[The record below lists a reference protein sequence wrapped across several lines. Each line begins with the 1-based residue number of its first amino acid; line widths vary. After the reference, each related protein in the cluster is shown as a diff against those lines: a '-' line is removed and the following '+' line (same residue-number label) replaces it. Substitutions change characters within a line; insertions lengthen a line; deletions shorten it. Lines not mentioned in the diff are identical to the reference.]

1 MKRKYIKPTTSVVR
15 VETQNNY
22 CAATSWS
29 VRDASG
35 AIQSDADRGYVLTD
49 EEESA
54 STSILGT
61 ATPGSPRGIRP
72 SETTTYET

>member
-1 MKRKYIKPTTSVVR
+1 MKRKYIKPTTSLVR

-22 CAATSWS
+22 CTTASTCS

-49 EEESA
+49 EDENV
-54 STSILGT
+54 STYDPWNSDKW
-61 ATPGSPRGIRP
+61 
-72 SETTTYET
+72 

>member
-1 MKRKYIKPTTSVVR
+1 MKRKYIKPTTSLVR

-22 CAATSWS
+22 CQATSWS

-35 AIQSDADRGYVLTD
+35 HLQSNADCGYVLTD

-54 STSILGT
+54 STYDPWNSDNW
-61 ATPGSPRGIRP
+61 
-72 SETTTYET
+72 

>member
-35 AIQSDADRGYVLTD
+35 VVQSAADKGYARTD
-49 EEESA
+49 EDESVNEYDPWN
-54 STSILGT
+54 SD
-61 ATPGSPRGIRP
+61 RW
-72 SETTTYET
+72 

>member
-22 CAATSWS
+22 CQTTSWS

-35 AIQSDADRGYVLTD
+35 AIQSDADWGYALTD
-49 EEESA
+49 EDENV
-54 STSILGT
+54 STYDPWNSDT
-61 ATPGSPRGIRP
+61 W
-72 SETTTYET
+72 

>member
-15 VETQNNY
+15 MEAQNNY
-22 CAATSWS
+22 CQVTSWS

-49 EEESA
+49 EDENV
-54 STSILGT
+54 STYDPWNSDT
-61 ATPGSPRGIRP
+61 W
-72 SETTTYET
+72 

>member
-1 MKRKYIKPTTSVVR
+1 MKRKYIKSTTSVVR

-35 AIQSDADRGYVLTD
+35 AVQSAADRGYVLTD
-49 EEESA
+49 EDESVN
-54 STSILGT
+54 
-61 ATPGSPRGIRP
+61 
-72 SETTTYET
+72 TYNPWDSKNW

>member
-1 MKRKYIKPTTSVVR
+1 MKRKYIKPTTTVVR

-35 AIQSDADRGYVLTD
+35 AIQSNADKGYVLTD
-49 EEESA
+49 EDESESA
-54 STSILGT
+54 YDPWNSDTW
-61 ATPGSPRGIRP
+61 
-72 SETTTYET
+72 

>member
-22 CAATSWS
+22 CNTASTWS

-35 AIQSDADRGYVLTD
+35 AIQSDADRGYVLT
-49 EEESA
+49 EEDESA
-54 STSILGT
+54 RAYDPWNSDTW
-61 ATPGSPRGIRP
+61 
-72 SETTTYET
+72 

>member
-22 CAATSWS
+22 CNTASKWS

-35 AIQSDADRGYVLTD
+35 AIQSDADRDFVLTD

-54 STSILGT
+54 STYDPWNSDKW
-61 ATPGSPRGIRP
+61 
-72 SETTTYET
+72 

>member
-22 CAATSWS
+22 CNTVSTWS

-54 STSILGT
+54 STYDPWNSDNW
-61 ATPGSPRGIRP
+61 
-72 SETTTYET
+72 

>member
-22 CAATSWS
+22 CNTVSTWS

-35 AIQSDADRGYVLTD
+35 AIQSDADKGYVLTD

-54 STSILGT
+54 STYDPWNSDKW
-61 ATPGSPRGIRP
+61 
-72 SETTTYET
+72 

>member
-15 VETQNNY
+15 VETQGNY
-22 CAATSWS
+22 CNTASTWS

-54 STSILGT
+54 STYDPWNSDKW
-61 ATPGSPRGIRP
+61 
-72 SETTTYET
+72 

>member
-22 CAATSWS
+22 CAANSWS

-35 AIQSDADRGYVLTD
+35 EVQSDADRGYVLTD
-49 EEESA
+49 DESA
-54 STSILGT
+54 STYNPWNSDNW
-61 ATPGSPRGIRP
+61 
-72 SETTTYET
+72 

>member
-35 AIQSDADRGYVLTD
+35 AIQSDADKGYVLTD
-49 EEESA
+49 EDENARAYDPWNSD
-54 STSILGT
+54 TW
-61 ATPGSPRGIRP
+61 
-72 SETTTYET
+72 

>member
-1 MKRKYIKPTTSVVR
+1 MKRKYIKPTTTVVR
-15 VETQNNY
+15 VVTQNNY

-49 EEESA
+49 EDESVN
-54 STSILGT
+54 
-61 ATPGSPRGIRP
+61 
-72 SETTTYET
+72 TYDPWNSKNW

>member
-1 MKRKYIKPTTSVVR
+1 MKRKYIKPTTSLVR

-22 CAATSWS
+22 CQAASWS

-49 EEESA
+49 EDESVNEYNPWN
-54 STSILGT
+54 SDTW
-61 ATPGSPRGIRP
+61 
-72 SETTTYET
+72 